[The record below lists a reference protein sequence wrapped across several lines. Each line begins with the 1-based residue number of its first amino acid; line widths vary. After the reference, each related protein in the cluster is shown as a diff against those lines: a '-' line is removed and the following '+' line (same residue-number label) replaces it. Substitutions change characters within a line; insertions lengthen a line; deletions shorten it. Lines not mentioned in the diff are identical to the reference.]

1 VHDIGVRILGGELEP
16 GEMLPTEG
24 ELTGEVAASRTVL
37 REAVKVLA
45 AKRLVESRPKTGTRV
60 RPRSEWNLLDP
71 DVLAWQLEAGPPPE
85 FLQDAL
91 ELRQLIEPAAA
102 RLAADRATDAEI
114 AALEEA
120 FTAMCEA
127 QDLEAWI
134 DPDVRFHSILLQ
146 AAHNELLEHLSSIVT
161 AVLRML
167 FAFSS
172 RPPRTFTR
180 ALPLHEAII
189 ESVRSHDSAA
199 AEAAA
204 LRLLED
210 TAKNIKRALREEAR
224 LHAAPPGRGRR
235 GRAGQ
240 RA

>member
-1 VHDIGVRILGGELEP
+1 MHEIGVRIVDGQLKP
-16 GEMLPTEG
+16 GETLPDNGFG
-24 ELTGEVAASRTVL
+24 EAEVSRTVV
-37 REAVKVLA
+37 REAIKVLA
-45 AKRLVESRPKTGTRV
+45 AKGLVESRPKVGTRV
-60 RPRSEWNLLDP
+60 RPRRDWNLLDP
-71 DVLAWQLEAGPPPE
+71 DVLAWQLEAGPTRE

-102 RLAADRATDAEI
+102 RLAAGRATDEEI
-114 AALEEA
+114 AALQAA

-127 QDLEAWI
+127 RDLEASI
-134 DPDVRFHSILLQ
+134 DADVRFHSILLQ
-146 AAHNELLEHLSSIVT
+146 AAHNELLEHLTSIVT

-189 ESVRSHDSAA
+189 EAVQSHRPDA

-204 LRLLED
+204 LRLLDD
-210 TAKNIKRALREEAR
+210 TAKNIKRALREVDRSRPSRSAD
-224 LHAAPPGRGRR
+224 GRR
-235 GRAGQ
+235 RRAARPQ
-240 RA
+240 A

>member
-1 VHDIGVRILGGELEP
+1 
-16 GEMLPTEG
+16 
-24 ELTGEVAASRTVL
+24 
-37 REAVKVLA
+37 
-45 AKRLVESRPKTGTRV
+45 V
-60 RPRSEWNLLDP
+60 RPRRDWNLLDP
-71 DVLAWQLEAGPPPE
+71 DVLAWQLEAGPTRE

-102 RLAADRATDAEI
+102 RLAAGRATDEEI
-114 AALEEA
+114 AALQAA

-127 QDLEAWI
+127 RDLEASI
-134 DPDVRFHSILLQ
+134 NADVRFHSILLQ
-146 AAHNELLEHLSSIVT
+146 AAHNELLEHLTSIVT

-189 ESVRSHDSAA
+189 EAVQSHRPDA

-204 LRLLED
+204 LRLLDD
-210 TAKNIKRALREEAR
+210 TAKNIKRALREV
-224 LHAAPPGRGRR
+224 GRR
-235 GRAGQ
+235 EASPSDGRRR
-240 RA
+240 RASGTRA

>member
-1 VHDIGVRILGGELEP
+1 VHEIGVRIVDGELKP
-16 GEMLPTEG
+16 GETLPDNG
-24 ELTGEVAASRTVL
+24 FVGDAEVSRTVV
-37 REAVKVLA
+37 REAIKVLA
-45 AKRLVESRPKTGTRV
+45 AKGLVESRPKVGTRV
-60 RPRSEWNLLDP
+60 RPRRDWNLLDP
-71 DVLAWQLEAGPPPE
+71 DVLAWQLEAGPPRE

-102 RLAADRATDAEI
+102 RLAAGRATDDEI

-120 FTAMCEA
+120 FAAMSDAE
-127 QDLEAWI
+127 DLEASI
-134 DPDVRFHSILLQ
+134 DADVRFHSILLQ

-172 RPPRTFTR
+172 RRPRTFTR

-189 ESVRSHDSAA
+189 EAVESHDPEA
-199 AEAAA
+199 AEAAV

-210 TAKNIKRALREEAR
+210 TAKNIKRALREVSR
-224 LHAAPPGRGRR
+224 LQASPSADGRR
-235 GRAGQ
+235 GRRAGS
-240 RA
+240 RG